1 MLLVGRLRQPS
12 EFQATPVIQSNPRHS
27 REGGNLQQYTPISNK
42 GLVKF
47 TKFQGG
53 SCLRRND
60 GGSRFQGG
68 SCLRRNDGGSR
79 FQGGSCFRRNDE
91 EVLGMTSGSWNG
103 GGCINGAILLQFFT
117 PISCFGIILTKCISL
132 YA

>member
-47 TKFQGG
+47 TK
-53 SCLRRND
+53 
-60 GGSRFQGG
+60 FQGG